1 MGLRWAGQQDQGQLE
16 LFGLSPVPYET
27 TRAICLPGRTP
38 LAGLVAPVGGRIGAD
53 APTPGQ
59 APGSGGANGDGHGGT
74 PAALPPARPDG
85 EASRAAGVG
94 NCPQPIPGRLGV
106 WRKNFRPSS
115 ASSGRGSGR
124 RSNWP
129 IAGISVVQDRRGHQ
143 PQPPQGPHAASSL
156 PKLQGSP
163 APVNAVA
170 HRLQFLMGPGFH
182 DLPTNDDDD
191 SIHVPHRG
199 EPVRDDKGS
208 TPTHQ

>member
-1 MGLRWAGQQDQGQLE
+1 MKPPAQYVSLAERHWRVWLPRLVAELERTGQLQAKLQEAAELTVTDTAALQQHFLQQGLTAKQAGQRAWE
-16 LFGLSPVPYET
+16 L
-27 TRAICLPGRTP
+27 
-38 LAGLVAPVGGRIGAD
+38 
-53 APTPGQ
+53 
-59 APGSGGANGDGHGGT
+59 
-74 PAALPPARPDG
+74 PAADTW
-85 EASRAAGVG
+85 S
-94 NCPQPIPGRLGV
+94 LGV